1 MRQKITDHDTSSW
14 HLQTGCT
21 VGSESLNDIQS
32 ILRSHGKRNP
42 LWILPSEP
50 NHRKAIKKLL
60 RPVQREKEAYMVGV
74 EELASGIA
82 SSCAGHTEPFDCVI
96 ACGGSACIDQAKLF
110 VGQVRGTSDAGAFR
124 ELFTASPSLVI
135 VPFGLLDG
143 LECQGRIRQRTVLT
157 VVPVHAIL
165 DGRLSGLTTRK
176 AVGRTMVR
184 CLQELCTSLLVSKD
198 PLLRSM
204 ALSAFSH
211 AASALEGI
219 TEASGDVQRW
229 REGTLFAGA
238 ALHGAGACAQNRGE
252 SAVMEFSDN
261 LAAAGS
267 ADYYQSAAALL
278 PFLMRQIALTKP
290 DVLEDIRAISGE
302 KDPGGFMTSWI
313 HVADV
318 KETDRI
324 LDILVAER
332 TTWAIDQ
339 IRAPQLEP
347 LVRMYRGAGAEA

>member
-1 MRQKITDHDTSSW
+1 MRQKPPDCDPSSW
-14 HLQTGCT
+14 KLQTRCT
-21 VGSESLNDIQS
+21 VGPESLNDIQC

-50 NHRKAIKKLL
+50 NHRKTIKKLL
-60 RPVQREKEAYMVGV
+60 RPILQEKTACMVGI
-74 EELASGIA
+74 EELASTIA

-110 VGQVRGTSDAGAFR
+110 VGQVRGTSDAGTFR
-124 ELFTASPSLVI
+124 ELFTASPSLII

-157 VVPVHAIL
+157 VVPVHAVL
-165 DGRLSGLTTRK
+165 DGRLSGLTTSK

-184 CLQELCTSLLVSKD
+184 CLQELCTSLLMSKD

-204 ALSAFSH
+204 ALSAFSY
-211 AASALEGI
+211 AASSLERI
-219 TEASGDVQRW
+219 TGTSGDVQRW

-238 ALHGAGACAQNRGE
+238 VLHGAGACAQNRGA

-261 LAAAGS
+261 LAVAGT
-267 ADYYQSAAALL
+267 ADYYQSAAAFL
-278 PFLMRQIALTKP
+278 PPLMHQIAKTESDLF
-290 DVLEDIRAISGE
+290 EDIRTRVKGG
-302 KDPGGFMTSWI
+302 DPFGFVASWI
-313 HVADV
+313 QLADV
-318 KETDRI
+318 NKTDRL

-332 TTWAIDQ
+332 STWATDP

-347 LVRMYRGAGAEA
+347 VVRIHDGAEA